1 MANRKRTKL
10 ILGKKME
17 NRVTK
22 EHLESIIVD
31 KKFHR
36 LTETLTV
43 CVLTLRN
50 GFTVTGESACV
61 DPASYNQEI
70 GENIAYENA
79 FEKLWQLE
87 GYMLKTKLYDEKSAH
102 YPEDIKNQTPFNF
115 GYALNLLKK
124 GKKVSRA
131 GWNGKGMFLFIVKG
145 GAITQAV
152 AEHYGNSERP
162 ETNLPV
168 LDAIYMKTADNKLVP
183 WLAIQ
188 TDVLAEDWNVID

>member
-1 MANRKRTKL
+1 
-10 ILGKKME
+10 ME

-50 GFTVTGESACV
+50 SFTVTGESACV

-102 YPEDIKNQTPFNF
+102 YPENVKNQSPFNF

-131 GWNGKGMFLFIVKG
+131 GWNGKGMYLFLVYGETVRYHINHECFH
-145 GAITQAV
+145 TQPDDA
-152 AEHYGNSERP
+152 GIQC
-162 ETNLPV
+162 

-183 WLAIQ
+183 WLASQ

>member
-1 MANRKRTKL
+1 
-10 ILGKKME
+10 ME

-50 GFTVTGESACV
+50 GFVVTGESACV

-70 GENIAYENA
+70 GESIAYENA

-87 GYMLKTKLYDEKSAH
+87 GYVLKTKLSENQKS
-102 YPEDIKNQTPFNF
+102 IW
-115 GYALNLLKK
+115 
-124 GKKVSRA
+124 GKS
-131 GWNGKGMFLFIVKG
+131 
-145 GAITQAV
+145 
-152 AEHYGNSERP
+152 
-162 ETNLPV
+162 
-168 LDAIYMKTADNKLVP
+168 
-183 WLAIQ
+183 
-188 TDVLAEDWNVID
+188 